1 MGSLPETILIGCDA
15 PFDLQHLRII
25 QPMFTCCLKNEKATC
40 AEITTQNVNEV
51 LSVERRQCV
60 HLSIETKL
68 IEQIYQVS
76 VQKTDAHY
84 VLHVLYIHSIKHP
97 SL

>member
-1 MGSLPETILIGCDA
+1 MKLS
-15 PFDLQHLRII
+15 
-25 QPMFTCCLKNEKATC
+25 N
-40 AEITTQNVNEV
+40 V
-51 LSVERRQCV
+51 LSNIFSIDIDHVSIAIYIVIVLSPSPSVVRRQCV

-76 VQKTDAHY
+76 VQKTRGAAYY
-84 VLHVLYIHSIKHP
+84 VLHALYIHSIKHP